1 MVTYLLLT
9 VSQGFSVWHDVGAKK
24 SRLKMSEHT
33 NEETMSSLGMRSGPP
48 HCHRTSACA
57 LCMTRHCAKWFS
69 WIL

>member
-33 NEETMSSLGMRSGPP
+33 SEETKSSLGMRSGPP
-48 HCHRTSACA
+48 PRHMASTCA
-57 LCMTRHCAKWFS
+57 LA
-69 WIL
+69 